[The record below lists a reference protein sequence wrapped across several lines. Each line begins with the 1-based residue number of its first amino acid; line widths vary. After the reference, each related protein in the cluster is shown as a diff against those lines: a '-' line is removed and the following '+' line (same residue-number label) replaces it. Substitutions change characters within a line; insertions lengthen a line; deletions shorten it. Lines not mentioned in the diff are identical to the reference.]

1 MEKKK
6 RWQVPHTYVIV
17 MAFVIFMA
25 LLTYV
30 VPGGEYARVYDAAAD
45 RELVDP
51 NSFTYVENQPVTLM
65 QFLVSITQGMQQ
77 AGDVIFFVFIIGG
90 AMEILNATGAI
101 NRSVASL
108 SGKKYMQTLLL
119 R

>member
-1 MEKKK
+1 MRQSWPAGQPLREEIGMEKKK

-51 NSFTYVENQPVTLM
+51 NSFTYCLLYTSSPC
-65 QFLVSITQGMQQ
+65 SITPSQ
-77 AGDVIFFVFIIGG
+77 
-90 AMEILNATGAI
+90 
-101 NRSVASL
+101 
-108 SGKKYMQTLLL
+108 
-119 R
+119 

>member
-77 AGDVIFFVFIIGG
+77 AGDVIFFVFII
-90 AMEILNATGAI
+90 
-101 NRSVASL
+101 S
-108 SGKKYMQTLLL
+108 QC
-119 R
+119 